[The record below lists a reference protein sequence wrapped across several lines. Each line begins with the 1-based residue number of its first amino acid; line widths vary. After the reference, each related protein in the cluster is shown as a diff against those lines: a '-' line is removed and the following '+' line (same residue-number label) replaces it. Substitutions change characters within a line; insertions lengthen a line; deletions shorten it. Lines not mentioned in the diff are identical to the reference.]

1 MAVFAR
7 RWTPAAMQITIIGAG
22 AMGSLFG
29 GLLHRAGNAVT
40 LVDVRAEHVAA
51 LKRRDLVIEEPDG
64 TKLSVRVPATTDA
77 GSALSADL
85 FVLFVKTP
93 FTATALRPFAGRV
106 PAHAMV
112 LTLQNGIGNDDEIVR
127 TLGKRVQVVI
137 GVTAQGAAALGP
149 NAIRHRSAGPTIIG
163 LPDGQRTPELEA
175 ITAHFTEAGIATRTT
190 RHIYEHV
197 WQKLIVNVGI
207 NALTALTNLPN
218 GELFANAEL
227 AGLVRRLVSEA
238 SSVMRA
244 EGVPAPPRDPVD
256 FVRAVAEAT
265 KTDRSSMLEDVSA
278 GRRTEVDAINGA
290 VVRLGDRHGV
300 DVTANRVV
308 TALIHQRAK

>member
-1 MAVFAR
+1 
-7 RWTPAAMQITIIGAG
+7 MQITIIGAG

-112 LTLQNGIGNDDEIVR
+112 LTLQNGIGNDEEIIR
-127 TLGKRVQVVI
+127 TLGKRVQVVL
-137 GVTAQGAAALGP
+137 GVTAHGAVSLGP
-149 NAIRHRSAGPTIIG
+149 SAIRHRSSGPTIIG

-175 ITAHFTEAGIATRTT
+175 VAAHFTEAGIATRTT

-207 NALTALTNLPN
+207 NALTALTDLPN

-265 KTDRSSMLEDVSA
+265 KADRSSMLEDVSA

>member
-1 MAVFAR
+1 M
-7 RWTPAAMQITIIGAG
+7 
-22 AMGSLFG
+22 
-29 GLLHRAGNAVT
+29 
-40 LVDVRAEHVAA
+40 
-51 LKRRDLVIEEPDG
+51 
-64 TKLSVRVPATTDA
+64 RVPATTDA

-93 FTATALRPFAGRV
+93 FTAAALRPFAGRM

-112 LTLQNGIGNDDEIVR
+112 LTLQNGIGNDDEIIR
-127 TLGKRVQVVI
+127 ALGKRVQVVV
-137 GVTAQGAAALGP
+137 GVTAQGAAELGP

-175 ITAHFTEAGIATRTT
+175 IAARFTEAGIATRTT

-238 SSVMRA
+238 ASVMRA
-244 EGVPAPPRDPVD
+244 EGMPAPPRDPVD

-265 KTDRSSMLEDVSA
+265 KDGSLVHA
-278 GRRTEVDAINGA
+278 GGC
-290 VVRLGDRHGV
+290 
-300 DVTANRVV
+300 
-308 TALIHQRAK
+308 QRGQTHRG

>member
-1 MAVFAR
+1 MN
-7 RWTPAAMQITIIGAG
+7 ITIIGAG

-29 GLLHRAGNAVT
+29 GLLHHAGNTVT

-51 LKRRDLVIEEPDG
+51 LRRRDLLIEEPDG
-64 TKLSVRVPATTDA
+64 TRLSVRVPATTDA
-77 GSALSADL
+77 GGALAADL
-85 FVLFVKTP
+85 FVLLVKTP

-112 LTLQNGIGNDDEIVR
+112 LTLQNGIGNEDEIVR
-127 TLGKRVQVVI
+127 TLGKRVQVVL
-137 GVTAQGAAALGP
+137 GVTAHGAASLGP

-175 ITAHFTEAGIATRTT
+175 VAAQFTEAGIATRTT
-190 RHIYEHV
+190 RHIHEHV

-218 GELFANAEL
+218 GELFADAEL

-238 SSVMRA
+238 STVMRA

-265 KTDRSSMLEDVSA
+265 NTDRSSMLEDVSA

>member
-1 MAVFAR
+1 
-7 RWTPAAMQITIIGAG
+7 MQITIIGAG

-112 LTLQNGIGNDDEIVR
+112 LTLQNGIGNDEEIIR
-127 TLGKRVQVVI
+127 TLGKRVQVVL
-137 GVTAQGAAALGP
+137 GVTAHGAVSLGP
-149 NAIRHRSAGPTIIG
+149 NAIRHRSSGPTIIG

-175 ITAHFTEAGIATRTT
+175 VAAHFTEAGIATRTT

-207 NALTALTNLPN
+207 NALTALTDLPN

-265 KTDRSSMLEDVSA
+265 KADRSSMLEDVSA

>member
-1 MAVFAR
+1 
-7 RWTPAAMQITIIGAG
+7 MQITIIGAG

-40 LVDVRAEHVAA
+40 LVDVRAEQIAA
-51 LKRRDLVIEEPDG
+51 LRRRDLVIEEPDG
-64 TKLSVRVPATTDA
+64 ARLAMRVPATTDA
-77 GSALSADL
+77 GDALSADL

-93 FTATALRPFAGRV
+93 FTSVALRPFAGRV

-112 LTLQNGIGNDDEIVR
+112 LTLQNGIGNDEAIVR
-127 TLGKRVQVVI
+127 ALGKRVQVVL
-137 GVTAQGAAALGP
+137 GVTAHGAVSLGP
-149 NAIRHRSAGPTIIG
+149 NTIRRRSAGPTIIG

-175 ITAHFTEAGIATRTT
+175 VASHFTDAGIATRTT

-218 GELFANAEL
+218 GDLFADAEL

-238 SSVMRA
+238 ATVMRA

-265 KTDRSSMLEDVSA
+265 KADRSSMLEDVST

>member
-1 MAVFAR
+1 MH
-7 RWTPAAMQITIIGAG
+7 ITIIGAG

-51 LKRRDLVIEEPDG
+51 LRRRDLVIEEPDG

-112 LTLQNGIGNDDEIVR
+112 LTLQNGIGNDEEIVR
-127 TLGKRVQVVI
+127 TLGKRVQVVL
-137 GVTAQGAAALGP
+137 GVTAHGAASLGP

-175 ITAHFTEAGIATRTT
+175 VAAHFTEAGIATRTT

-218 GELFANAEL
+218 GELFADAEL

-256 FVRAVAEAT
+256 FVRAVAAAT
-265 KTDRSSMLEDVSA
+265 KADRSSMLEDVSA